1 MNPTRPFV
9 FRMLRWALR
18 PIDKDAGDRELRQ
31 WQNQLRLLLSLVP
44 LMLVAPCV
52 LIVLVLPNEW
62 YAALGIVAVWACC
75 TAYTGFE
82 VRRARRK
89 LQAQS

>member
-1 MNPTRPFV
+1 MKPTRPLV

-18 PIDKDAGDRELRQ
+18 PVEKDAGDRELRQ

-44 LMLVAPCV
+44 LMLVGPCV
-52 LIVLVLPNEW
+52 LIVLALPKEW

-75 TAYTGFE
+75 LGYTGFE

-89 LQAQS
+89 LRGLS